1 MLILTFVLLRCVL
14 SRNNACLLE
23 LEVHHRQAH
32 DVCMHW
38 KVLKPPRSGVAT
50 IKKVMTTLSMPQ
62 EEDPDDQW
70 EWDEDAQVWISA
82 TVAKGQGSPKSNV
95 KCHLFGRRGHM
106 AKQ

>member
-62 EEDPDDQW
+62 EEDPD
-70 EWDEDAQVWISA
+70 
-82 TVAKGQGSPKSNV
+82 GSVLLLLKEREVP
-95 KCHLFGRRGHM
+95 RAM
-106 AKQ
+106 